1 MYISNCYDEWWP
13 TMTLHC
19 KILTDLPTRCRIA
32 KQRCRIP
39 RRRCRIWDPPGSG
52 WIPLLSP
59 SQQCQSTEGT
69 VICITLQINFQR
81 TITKKNKVIY
91 TKHPTVW
98 WKCHR
103 WVILATSNELAAI
116 LLLPFCSNRSCKC
129 LARVRSLQSSRR
141 VRDRSVKSDSFLPL
155 DLCKYHTLNVFS

>member
-81 TITKKNKVIY
+81 TITKKIKLFIPNIRLY
-91 TKHPTVW
+91 GENAIDEWFWWHPTNW
-98 WKCHR
+98 Q
-103 WVILATSNELAAI
+103 
-116 LLLPFCSNRSCKC
+116 
-129 LARVRSLQSSRR
+129 QSF
-141 VRDRSVKSDSFLPL
+141 SFLSVVIVL
-155 DLCKYHTLNVFS
+155 VNVSCESEVSNLHDVSAIGQWNQTVSCS